1 MTVISRSTTNVRAQ
15 SMDRR
20 DGKQAIYTYKSVQRC
35 MSVTAQLAVAHHDYD
50 GPPRRFA
57 ALTLLMKNIEF
68 QLPIR
73 RRRRS
78 KSTESTRK

>member
-1 MTVISRSTTNVRAQ
+1 
-15 SMDRR
+15 MDRR